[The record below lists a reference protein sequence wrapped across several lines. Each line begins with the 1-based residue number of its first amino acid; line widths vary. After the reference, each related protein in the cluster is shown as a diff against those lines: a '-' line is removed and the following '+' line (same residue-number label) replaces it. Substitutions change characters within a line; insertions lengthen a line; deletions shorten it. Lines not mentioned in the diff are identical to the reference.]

1 MPGVGIVIPTL
12 NEEQGLRA
20 LLSDLALLSVEH
32 DVVIADGGSTDDTV
46 GVAREGGAR
55 AVVAERG
62 RATQMNAGAL
72 SAAGDWLCFLHA
84 DVRVPDAARR
94 DLVRVVSGRV
104 AEAAVWGFAIDAR
117 GFWPRFMEAGTYLR
131 DRVGGLPYGDQGL
144 LVRRELFSAV
154 GAFPEIPIME
164 DVALVRALRGRVRL
178 ERLGSRLLVSPRR
191 WVREGPYRTWARNT
205 LLIAAYLAGVGPQRL
220 ARWYRPEGS

>member
-20 LLSDLALLSVEH
+20 LLEDLGRLSIAT
-32 DVVIADGGSTDDTV
+32 DVVVADGGSSDDTV
-46 GVAREGGAR
+46 SVAREGGAR
-55 AVVAERG
+55 VVVAQRG
-62 RATQMNAGAL
+62 RATQMNAGAR
-72 SAAGDWLCFLHA
+72 STPGDWLCFLHG
-84 DVRVPDAARR
+84 DVRMPDAAGR
-94 DLVRVVSGRV
+94 DLVRVVSGGV
-104 AEAAVWGFAIDAR
+104 ADAAVWGFAIGAR

-154 GAFPEIPIME
+154 GGFPEIPLME
-164 DVALVRALRGRVRL
+164 DVALVRALRSRVRL
-178 ERLGSRLLVSPRR
+178 ERLRSHLVVSPRR
-191 WVREGPYRTWARNT
+191 WIREGPYWTWVRNS
-205 LLIAAYLAGVGPQRL
+205 LLMAAYLAGASPQRL